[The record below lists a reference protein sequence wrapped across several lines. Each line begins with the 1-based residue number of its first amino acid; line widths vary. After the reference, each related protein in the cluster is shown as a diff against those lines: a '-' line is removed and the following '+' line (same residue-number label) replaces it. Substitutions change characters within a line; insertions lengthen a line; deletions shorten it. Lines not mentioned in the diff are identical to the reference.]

1 MPMNQTHAGTAD
13 LGRDIEELQRPGLNG
28 LCLAAMVVS
37 WVWIATAGTRIRYD
51 VGSEVASLGPAIWL
65 VCACALSM
73 LLRGAPLRL
82 RIWVFLGGLIGCFVL
97 GYQAQQAA
105 WWFYAHCLSVSLA
118 GVLAGTREAFTCA
131 LLSTLSAGLLLRGRY
146 QDAAALQIVPAIG
159 LMWAM
164 AATSWLSARNLHT
177 ALTWAMNS
185 QEQAW
190 RTTREV
196 QRRRGELRRA
206 VESLELANGLLQ
218 RTTRELESARQAA
231 EEASRAK
238 ARFVANV
245 SHELRTPLN
254 IIVGFAEMLCTLP
267 ETYGDLAW
275 PQTARQDL
283 LAIWRNAEHLLG
295 MMDDVLDLAQ
305 IEVARLPVIPEPTDL
320 GQMVPDA
327 VELCSTVIKNA
338 GLELRLTLPD
348 SLPVIDVD
356 RARIRQVI
364 LNLVNNAVRFTQ
376 QGFIEVG
383 AEAGADEVTIF
394 VRDTGHGIPA
404 DKLETIFG
412 EFEQAD
418 MSLRRPH
425 RGAGLGLAICRHFVQ
440 LHGGRIWAESQV
452 GQGSTFY
459 FVLPIKPSTQHVPAL
474 HRHRPLAQPESAPR
488 SIVVL
493 CSRARVSRF
502 LQRRIEGLELQT
514 AKTVAEA
521 ARLVDDL
528 HPAAALVVADGTEL
542 TSARNQARALL
553 EEIAP
558 FDLPTIVCT
567 LPTEGLASE
576 VLGVGG
582 FLIKPVSHGDVIDA
596 IRRHSEHPR
605 RLLVADDDRDM
616 LRLLVR
622 ILAHEWETCEILT
635 ATSGREAL
643 GLAKQRPEVVL
654 LDLSMPGVT
663 GMDVIQQL
671 RADPETS
678 SIPIIVI
685 TARSIAEDVAA
696 LRKGE
701 VSILK
706 ASSLSAG
713 ELARLSLAIA
723 GCLAP
728 QYTARSRGR
737 ARQDSFG
744 AARA

>member
-1 MPMNQTHAGTAD
+1 M
-13 LGRDIEELQRPGLNG
+13 
-28 LCLAAMVVS
+28 
-37 WVWIATAGTRIRYD
+37 
-51 VGSEVASLGPAIWL
+51 
-65 VCACALSM
+65 
-73 LLRGAPLRL
+73 
-82 RIWVFLGGLIGCFVL
+82 
-97 GYQAQQAA
+97 
-105 WWFYAHCLSVSLA
+105 
-118 GVLAGTREAFTCA
+118 
-131 LLSTLSAGLLLRGRY
+131 
-146 QDAAALQIVPAIG
+146 
-159 LMWAM
+159 
-164 AATSWLSARNLHT
+164 
-177 ALTWAMNS
+177 
-185 QEQAW
+185 
-190 RTTREV
+190 
-196 QRRRGELRRA
+196 
-206 VESLELANGLLQ
+206 
-218 RTTRELESARQAA
+218 
-231 EEASRAK
+231 
-238 ARFVANV
+238 
-245 SHELRTPLN
+245 
-254 IIVGFAEMLCTLP
+254 
-267 ETYGDLAW
+267 
-275 PQTARQDL
+275 
-283 LAIWRNAEHLLG
+283 
-295 MMDDVLDLAQ
+295 
-305 IEVARLPVIPEPTDL
+305 
-320 GQMVPDA
+320 
-327 VELCSTVIKNA
+327 
-338 GLELRLTLPD
+338 
-348 SLPVIDVD
+348 
-356 RARIRQVI
+356 
-364 LNLVNNAVRFTQ
+364 
-376 QGFIEVG
+376 
-383 AEAGADEVTIF
+383 
-394 VRDTGHGIPA
+394 
-404 DKLETIFG
+404 
-412 EFEQAD
+412 
-418 MSLRRPH
+418 
-425 RGAGLGLAICRHFVQ
+425 
-440 LHGGRIWAESQV
+440 
-452 GQGSTFY
+452 
-459 FVLPIKPSTQHVPAL
+459 
-474 HRHRPLAQPESAPR
+474 
-488 SIVVL
+488 VVL

-521 ARLVDDL
+521 AHLVDDL

-542 TSARNQARALL
+542 TGARNQARALI